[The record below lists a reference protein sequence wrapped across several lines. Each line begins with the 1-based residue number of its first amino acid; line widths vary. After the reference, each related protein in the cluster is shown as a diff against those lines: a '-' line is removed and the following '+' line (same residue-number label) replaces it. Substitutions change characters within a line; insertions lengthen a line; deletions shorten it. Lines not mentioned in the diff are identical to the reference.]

1 MTRKEFLKKLDDEKK
16 RFKEE
21 LPIEQFLG
29 FMAAECLVCAMLPE
43 QFEEESCEFDW
54 GTVKKNTIVKHR
66 AHGYGLATGVA
77 WNVNAK
83 SGMQLGAEI
92 QFESGLS
99 KLFFGDQYREFTK
112 IGAWTA
118 DIQD

>member
-21 LPIEQFLG
+21 LPIEQYLG
-29 FMAAECLVCAMLPE
+29 FMAAECLVSAMLPE

-54 GTVKKNTIVKHR
+54 KTVKMNTIVKHR
-66 AHGYGLATGVA
+66 TLGYGLATGAA

-83 SGMQLGAEI
+83 RGMELGAEI
-92 QFESGLS
+92 RFESGLS

-118 DIQD
+118 DIQK